1 MKKVDG
7 KTYSF
12 RVPTKEYE
20 KLQKKVNVIAAE
32 EGLQVWEVIDKAI
45 WCYNKLLDTD
55 VSFSRKL

>member
-1 MKKVDG
+1 MKKGDG

-32 EGLQVWEVIDKAI
+32 EGLQVWGVISKAVEN
-45 WCYNKLLDTD
+45 YRRQK
-55 VSFSRKL
+55 

>member
-1 MKKVDG
+1 MKVKKTVDG

-32 EGLQVWEVIDKAI
+32 EGLQVWEVIAKAVEN
-45 WCYNKLLDTD
+45 Y
-55 VSFSRKL
+55 RR